1 MKLKDRV
8 AIVTGAASG
17 MGEAISKRFAGE
29 GAKVVIA
36 DMNPQGIER
45 VVKEIREAGGE
56 ALGVICNVAE
66 QPSIDELFKQTTD
79 TYGKLD
85 ILVNNAG
92 ILDNFYP
99 VGDMSDELWDKVMGV
114 NLKGPFMTTRAAVQT
129 FLKQET
135 PGVIINMA
143 SVGGLYGARGGVAY
157 VTSKHALIGM
167 TRNTAA
173 VYHPNQIRCIAIAP
187 GSIETN
193 IGRTIYKPH
202 EIGYKT
208 LSEHVGPSPMGKAEE
223 VANVALFLASDEAS
237 FVNGSVV
244 TVDGGWTAF

>member
-1 MKLKDRV
+1 
-8 AIVTGAASG
+8 

-36 DMNPQGIER
+36 DMNQQGIDR
-45 VVKEIREAGGE
+45 VVSEIKAAGGE
-56 ALGVICNVAE
+56 AHGVLCNVAE
-66 QPSIDELFKQTTD
+66 QQSINSLFEQTIQ
-79 TYGKLD
+79 TYEKLD
-85 ILVNNAG
+85 ILINNAG

-99 VGDMSDELWDKVMGV
+99 VGDMPDELWDKVMGV
-114 NLKGPFMTTRAAVQT
+114 NLKGPFMTSRAAVQT

-157 VTSKHALIGM
+157 VTSKHAVIGL
-167 TRNTAA
+167 TRNTAS
-173 VYHPNQIRCIAIAP
+173 VYHPNKIRCVAIAP

-193 IGRTIYKPH
+193 IGLTIYKPH
-202 EIGYKT
+202 EVGYKT
-208 LSEHVGPSPMGKAEE
+208 LSENVGPSPMGKAEE

-237 FVNGSVV
+237 FVNGAVV
-244 TVDGGWTAF
+244 TVDGGWTAY